1 MEQSSI
7 PVIQDDLSVRS
18 KKALTRG
25 ILSWVIPYGI
35 IFLNIF
41 LFVILTVALGIGA
54 HMFDSDRTAIILMM
68 IEFIGYFFL
77 FLVAGVVMMILGKGT
92 WNRVRAIRQDA
103 IQAGVRRPATSFVAQ
118 VFGISSFFT
127 GLFLVVFFTFFLL
140 IMVVI
145 AVIAGVASAL

>member
-1 MEQSSI
+1 MEQSSLT
-7 PVIQDDLSVRS
+7 VIQDDLSARS

-68 IEFIGYFFL
+68 M
-77 FLVAGVVMMILGKGT
+77 LVAGVVMMILGKGA

-103 IQAGVRRPATSFVAQ
+103 IRAGVRRPATSFVAQ

-127 GLFLVVFFTFFLL
+127 GIFLVVFFTFFLL
-140 IMVVI
+140 IMGVI

>member
-1 MEQSSI
+1 MEQSSLT
-7 PVIQDDLSVRS
+7 VLQDDLSARS
-18 KKALTRG
+18 KKALVRS

-41 LFVILTVALGIGA
+41 LFVILIVGLGIGA
-54 HMFDSDRTAIILMM
+54 HMFDSDRTAIIL
-68 IEFIGYFFL
+68 FALLFVGYFLL
-77 FLVAGVVMMILGKGT
+77 FLISGVVMMILGKGA
-92 WNRVRAIRQDA
+92 WNRVKAIRQDA

-127 GLFLVVFFTFFLL
+127 GLFLVVFFAFFLL

-145 AVIAGVASAL
+145 AVIAGLASAL